1 MTTKELSQLY
11 WLGKEIENDEAQLR
25 ELEAAAYAPSAAK
38 MSGMPHST
46 GVGDPT
52 GQMAAEIAELRTLIE
67 AKRRRCM
74 CERAR
79 LERYIAGVPDSEVR
93 QILRLRFE
101 QGLGWAQVAAALG
114 PGNTAERARQTC
126 RRYLCR
132 TEAKLKKTEKSVTL
146 VTPQVCYYIHRAV
159 GDTAVLLSPLDERG
173 RNSPRTPYLGRGQT
187 RG

>member
-1 MTTKELSQLY
+1 MAMKELSQLY

-67 AKRRRCM
+67 AKRRRCLR
-74 CERAR
+74 ERAR

-93 QILRLRFE
+93 QILSLRFG
-101 QGLGWAQVAAALG
+101 QGLGWAEVATALG
-114 PGNTAERARQTC
+114 PGNTAERVRQIC
-126 RRYLCR
+126 RRYLRR
-132 TEAKLKKTEKSVTL
+132 TESKLNK
-146 VTPQVCYYIHRAV
+146 
-159 GDTAVLLSPLDERG
+159 
-173 RNSPRTPYLGRGQT
+173 N
-187 RG
+187 